1 MAKQRDLHELH
12 RQESAED
19 ESIRNRRLSDWKERP
34 VCIDDLED
42 IIKHLRDVAG
52 KCPSP
57 YKSLAIGNI
66 EWAIDWLNRELEAKD
81 EQ

>member
-19 ESIRNRRLSDWKERP
+19 EPIRNRRLSDWKERP
-34 VCIDDLED
+34 VCINELED
-42 IIKHLRDVAG
+42 ILKHLRDVAV
-52 KCPSP
+52 KYPSR
-57 YKSLAIGNI
+57 YKSLAITNL
-66 EWAIDWLNRELEAKD
+66 EQAIMWLNREMETKY